1 MRRLKLISVLFFSS
15 IILSACS
22 NPFDQLA
29 DEINGWL
36 GSESANTSEETAD
49 NKNED
54 TEPDTDTDTETG
66 TDTASDTEEIET
78 LDYSH
83 LMNQG
88 EAVTLDEGVHDVGK
102 DIEPG
107 RYVVTA
113 DSGYGSVYVTDAED
127 RGIISETIDG
137 GTEGIEERVTQFAV
151 FLDEGYSIEIDYI
164 ESMNFT
170 PYETASVE
178 TIFSG
183 QWVVGE
189 DFPAGVYDVSLPET
203 EETGSLE
210 VTAHPEFNKSRHTLG
225 SAEYG
230 GMTEFTMSLE
240 DGDVVELR
248 YIPEITLTER

>member
-1 MRRLKLISVLFFSS
+1 MRKLKLLSVLFFSS

-22 NPFDQLA
+22 DPFNELA

-36 GSESANTSEETAD
+36 GSDSTNTSEETAD
-49 NKNED
+49 NED
-54 TEPDTDTDTETG
+54 TETDTENDTETG
-66 TDTASDTEEIET
+66 TDTEEIES

-127 RGIISETIDG
+127 RGILGETIDG
-137 GTEGIEERVTQFAV
+137 GTEGNEGRVTQFAV

-170 PYETASVE
+170 PYETASAE
-178 TIFSG
+178 TIFPG

-248 YIPEITLTER
+248 YIPEVTLTER